1 MLKQQWKLSRI
12 NCQRKIS
19 EFVINMIGNDIVDLA
34 LAKKESD
41 WQRNRFLDKIFTKNE
56 QQIILNDVNPEI
68 MVWNLWSRKEA
79 AYKIY
84 NRETGIRGF
93 FPLQLECSFENVT
106 MGTVYI
112 KKKIYFT
119 QSKIENDSIY
129 TIAVV
134 EKKHFDRIESINSAI
149 QIFKINELPFIIDC
163 ASKIKKPV
171 SITHHGRFWK
181 GITLKD

>member
-1 MLKQQWKLSRI
+1 
-12 NCQRKIS
+12 
-19 EFVINMIGNDIVDLA
+19 MIGNDIVDLA
-34 LAKKESD
+34 LARKESK
-41 WQRNRFLDKIFTKNE
+41 WQRDRFLDKIFTKNE
-56 QQIILNDVNPEI
+56 QQLILNDANPEI

-93 FPLQLECSFENVT
+93 FPLQLECFYENAT
-106 MGTVYI
+106 LGTVSI
-112 KKKIYFT
+112 KGKSYFT

-134 EKKHFDRIESINSAI
+134 EKEHFKKIKSVDSAEE
-149 QIFKINELPFIIDC
+149 IFKTNGIPFIIDFD
-163 ASKIKKPV
+163 SKMEKPI

-181 GITLKD
+181 GITLTD

>member
-1 MLKQQWKLSRI
+1 
-12 NCQRKIS
+12 
-19 EFVINMIGNDIVDLA
+19 MIGNDIVDLA
-34 LAKKESD
+34 LAKKESN
-41 WQRNRFLDKIFTKNE
+41 WQRNRFLDKIFSKNE
-56 QQIILNDVNPEI
+56 QQLILNDTNPEI

-93 FPLQLECSFENVT
+93 FPLKLECSFENAT
-106 MGTVYI
+106 LGTVSI
-112 KKKIYFT
+112 KEKIYFT

-129 TIAVV
+129 TIAVA
-134 EKKHFDRIESINSAI
+134 EKKHFDKIENISSAI
-149 QIFKINELPFIIDC
+149 EIFKINGIPFIIDS

-181 GITLKD
+181 GITLIG

>member
-1 MLKQQWKLSRI
+1 
-12 NCQRKIS
+12 
-19 EFVINMIGNDIVDLA
+19 MIGNDIVDLA
-34 LAKKESD
+34 LAKKESN

-56 QQIILNDVNPEI
+56 QQMILNDANPEI

-93 FPLQLECSFENVT
+93 FPLQLACSFENAT
-106 MGTVYI
+106 LGTVSI

-129 TIAVV
+129 TIAVA
-134 EKKHFDRIESINSAI
+134 EKKHFDKIENISSSYEIYKNNGI
-149 QIFKINELPFIIDC
+149 PFIIDST
-163 ASKIKKPV
+163 SKIKKPV

-181 GITLKD
+181 GITLMD

>member
-1 MLKQQWKLSRI
+1 
-12 NCQRKIS
+12 
-19 EFVINMIGNDIVDLA
+19 MIGNDIVDLA
-34 LAKKESD
+34 LAKKESN

-56 QQIILNDVNPEI
+56 QQIILNDANPEI

-93 FPLQLECSFENVT
+93 FPLQLDCFYENENSGSVS
-106 MGTVYI
+106 I
-112 KKKIYFT
+112 KSKIYFT

-134 EKKHFDRIESINSAI
+134 EKEYFKKIKSINPAVEI
-149 QIFKINELPFIIDC
+149 LKKNGIPFIIDEQT
-163 ASKIKKPV
+163 KLIQPV
-171 SITHHGRFWK
+171 SISHHGRFWE
-181 GITLKD
+181 GISLID